1 MPDIFSWLFCSTL
14 RTASF
19 TAAAIR
25 SSSTSLSSC
34 IRLSSRVMRLTSWRP
49 VITTLTRPAPDWPVT
64 SALASSSCI
73 FCIFSCICCACFIRP
88 AMPPFIMM
96 LSSGVQ
102 GFDGV
107 GADRRAEL
115 LDHLLHQRVVVNR
128 LLGLALA
135 FGALA
140 RSGLGRGFLFRAN
153 QFDAQ
158 VDGTPQVLVH
168 RVVQTALLG
177 GIEQRAVR
185 RVQVQQP
192 I

>member
-1 MPDIFSWLFCSTL
+1 
-14 RTASF
+14 
-19 TAAAIR
+19 
-25 SSSTSLSSC
+25 
-34 IRLSSRVMRLTSWRP
+34 LTSWRP

-96 LSSGVQ
+96 LSSSVQ

-107 GADRRAEL
+107 GADRGAEL
-115 LDHLLHQRVVVNR
+115 LDHLLHQRVVVDR
-128 LLGLALA
+128 LLRLALT
-135 FGALA
+135 FCALA
-140 RSGLGRGFLFRAN
+140 RGRLGRGFLLRAD
-153 QFDAQ
+153 QLDTQ
-158 VDGTPQVLVH
+158 VDAAPQLLVE
-168 RVVQTALLG
+168 RIVETALLS

-192 I
+192 VVAVGFDQGAV